1 MAVVVSQASL
11 RARVRTAVR
20 QPNANG
26 FISDAEINTLI
37 QEGAYE
43 LYDLLVAARGAD
55 YYSTRWGSNT
65 APGGKEIALPAD
77 FYRLTSIMI
86 TDTPGSGAGVTPPV
100 SQNWVEV
107 QRMKSAEYAIQESY
121 DGSNYL
127 WIKYALA
134 GAQNGGTG
142 VITETIRLFP
152 TPQRAWN
159 IQVIYLPRL
168 DLSNDPVSGEPIYN
182 GVDGWEAY
190 IVAHAAATI
199 AAMQE
204 DDPGFWLAKKA
215 EIKDR
220 IAGLAPSRDMSQ
232 PEQVSD
238 RWSDRYYLDY
248 PRRLLPWP

>member
-11 RARVRTAVR
+11 RARVRTAIR

-26 FISDAEINTLI
+26 FISDAEVNTLV

-65 APGGKEIALPAD
+65 APGGREIALPAD
-77 FYRLTSIMI
+77 FYKLCSIII
-86 TDTPGSGAGVTPPV
+86 TDTPGPSSGLNPPA
-100 SQNWVEV
+100 SQNWVEM
-107 QRMKSAEYAIQESY
+107 QRMKSAEYAIQESLT
-121 DGSNYL
+121 GNNYL
-127 WIKYALA
+127 LVKYQLA
-134 GAQNGGTG
+134 GTQNQSTG

-152 TPQRAWN
+152 VPQAAWN
-159 IQVIYLPRL
+159 VQVIYLPRL

-190 IVAHAAATI
+190 IVAHACSTI

-204 DDPGFWLAKKA
+204 DDPGFWMAKKA

-220 IAGLAPSRDMSQ
+220 IQALAPSRDQSQ

-238 RWSDRYYLDY
+238 RWADRYLLDY